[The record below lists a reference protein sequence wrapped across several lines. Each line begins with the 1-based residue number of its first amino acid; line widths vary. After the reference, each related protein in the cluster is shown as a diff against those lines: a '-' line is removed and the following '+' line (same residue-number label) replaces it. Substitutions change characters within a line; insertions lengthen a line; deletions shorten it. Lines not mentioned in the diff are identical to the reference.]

1 MAAVSKPSSRTIR
14 KHSAKITH
22 WNPENG
28 CSLSRVCTLTPV
40 AAASFWTDVMTCL
53 FHCLSAWRIPH
64 LRARPAPC
72 TAGAGKPRSEEHTS
86 ELQSPD
92 HLVCRLL
99 LEKKNIKQ
107 RTSINL
113 YA

>member
-53 FHCLSAWRIPH
+53 FHCLSAWILWLANMFLVLAYDTEYAMVDRDDDLRIGMKTD
-64 LRARPAPC
+64 R
-72 TAGAGKPRSEEHTS
+72 KS
-86 ELQSPD
+86 
-92 HLVCRLL
+92 VV
-99 LEKKNIKQ
+99 
-107 RTSINL
+107 
-113 YA
+113 